1 MIDPDVQIA
10 TTIDPLADT
19 GDIYGTPLA
28 PFDPFKDPFRDTEE
42 PDALGAKEYV
52 HIRVQQRNGK
62 KCLTIVEGLK
72 EDLDFKKKLK
82 DLKREFC
89 CNGNVVEDKKLG
101 KIIQL
106 QGDQRNKVLQFLVD
120 ANIADKE
127 RIKIHGF

>member
-1 MIDPDVQIA
+1 MIDPD
-10 TTIDPLADT
+10 
-19 GDIYGTPLA
+19 
-28 PFDPFKDPFRDTEE
+28 
-42 PDALGAKEYV
+42 
-52 HIRVQQRNGK
+52 QRNGK

-89 CNGNVVEDKKLG
+89 CNGNVIEDKKLG

-127 RIKIHGF
+127 QIKIHGF